1 MPAIVCLFAG
11 MARSYKGQT
20 IPSEMIAG
28 GTRSYKIVVPLLQH
42 HG

>member
-11 MARSYKGQT
+11 MARSYT
-20 IPSEMIAG
+20 HAPFNVNWNELI
-28 GTRSYKIVVPLLQH
+28 R